1 MRLWFK
7 HALIPLLYRRPV
19 PELPPERLY
28 LLFDA
33 LVQTRGLPGAVVE
46 VGCFQCGTSAWAY
59 RMMKALELTRPY
71 LCVDTF
77 GGFVESQFSDD
88 IEVGTAPSHR
98 GGFSVNSPAFVRR
111 LLEYWGVGEIQLLPE
126 DIVALPAARLPGQIA
141 VALLDVDLEAP
152 TYAALE
158 KIYPRLA
165 TGGIILVDDC
175 SDAASNPFRGARLG
189 YGRFVREHQLPER
202 FAFGM
207 GAITR
212 T

>member
-1 MRLWFK
+1 M
-7 HALIPLLYRRPV
+7 
-19 PELPPERLY
+19 
-28 LLFDA
+28 
-33 LVQTRGLPGAVVE
+33 
-46 VGCFQCGTSAWAY
+46 
-59 RMMKALELTRPY
+59 
-71 LCVDTF
+71 DTF

-111 LLEYWGVGEIQLLPE
+111 LLEYWGFGEIQLLPE
-126 DIVALPAARLPGQIA
+126 DIV
-141 VALLDVDLEAP
+141 
-152 TYAALE
+152 ALE

-165 TGGIILVDDC
+165 TGGIILVDVC